1 LPAPAPAKKPAGRAR
16 RGGSRPKK
24 VPKSLAVEDSDLPL
38 SRDER
43 PIPKSEIPDLLD
55 DDE

>member
-1 LPAPAPAKKPAGRAR
+1 
-16 RGGSRPKK
+16 
-24 VPKSLAVEDSDLPL
+24 VEDSDLPL